1 MTDPTAIEEATR
13 RLQEALDSLEAA
25 LERRVEADR
34 SQAALAGQVHA
45 FESDRARLAAELDEM
60 AARSRQLE
68 SANRDVADRLD
79 AAIEGIRTVIASAQ
93 DR

>member
-1 MTDPTAIEEATR
+1 MSDPVAIEEATR

-25 LERRVEADR
+25 LERRTEADR
-34 SQAALAGQVHA
+34 SQAAMAAQVHA
-45 FESDRARLAAELDEM
+45 FESDRARLAAELDDL

-68 SANRDVADRLD
+68 STNRDVAACLD
-79 AAIEGIRTVIASAQ
+79 EAIDGIRAVIAAH

>member
-1 MTDPTAIEEATR
+1 MSESNAVEEATR

-25 LERRVEADR
+25 LERRIEVDR
-34 SQAALAGQVHA
+34 SHAALAGQVHA
-45 FESDRARLAAELDEM
+45 FEADRARLAAELDAM

-68 SANRDVADRLD
+68 SSNREVATRLD
-79 AAIEGIRTVIASAQ
+79 EAIDSIRTVIATH

>member
-1 MTDPTAIEEATR
+1 MSDPVAIEVATK

-25 LERRVEADR
+25 LERRMEVDR

-45 FESDRARLAAELDEM
+45 FEIDRARLAADLDDL
-60 AARSRQLE
+60 AARSRQLD
-68 SANRDVADRLD
+68 STNRDVAERLD
-79 AAIEGIRTVIASAQ
+79 EAMDGIRAVIAAH